1 MKMLVVSLLM
11 TQVLGLGPV
20 QAAPRDAGGGN
31 PKIINKLQ
39 AMVREI
45 TSQRDLLKS
54 ENEKTLAELEKLKE
68 QLKQEKSATLSVE
81 NKLGSELAA
90 QKNSHDEIQIRL
102 NNTTAKLREVIDKYN
117 ALNQSKNVLSAE
129 HANLQNNQK
138 MTAVELKMCE
148 SKNIKLYEASR
159 EIIDSYNN
167 CKTRGLMA
175 TLLES
180 EPVLQ
185 IHNVEVETIIQEYQD
200 KLEKQKYKPNTS
212 TNTLN

>member
-1 MKMLVVSLLM
+1 MKTLVVSLLIL
-11 TQVLGLGPV
+11 QVLGLGTV
-20 QAAPRDAGGGN
+20 QAAPRDAGGN

-39 AMVREI
+39 AMVREM
-45 TSQRDLLKS
+45 TSQRDLLKN
-54 ENEKTLAELEKLKE
+54 ENEKILAELEKLKE
-68 QLKQEKSATLSVE
+68 QLKQEKAATLSVE

-90 QKNSHDEIQIRL
+90 QKNNHDEIQTRL
-102 NNTTAKLREVIDKYN
+102 DNTTAKLREVIDKYN
-117 ALNQSKNVLSAE
+117 ALNQSKNELSAE
-129 HANLQNNQK
+129 HGNLQNSWK

-159 EIIDSYNN
+159 EIIDSYNH
-167 CKTRGLMA
+167 CQTRGVMD

-200 KLEKQKYKPNTS
+200 KLEKQKYKS
-212 TNTLN
+212 TASPNTLN